1 MRKTTLSFSQL
12 MALFALAGVAAVA
25 ACSGSTDAAS
35 GGGSPPGGLSDPSG
49 GSPPPQVFPP
59 APPAPSGPSSGA
71 GGSGG
76 ASGSPGAGPGFPT
89 PPPAPAPS
97 PPAGMSVPPGASPPI
112 APPPAPP
119 PPVGGGNSPQ
129 AGLLTAGSW
138 DDNLNY
144 DFFKKYTQR
153 TAQLPGVPQAPVSDR
168 LVVLVTDSAGGP
180 MAGVRVSVQSGQKEV
195 AFTVTGAD
203 GRALFFPNWG
213 GANVGDSLDVVATA
227 RAVTK
232 TAVAKA
238 GDAMVTLPMGL
249 GPTPMGAL
257 DVAILIDTTGSMG
270 DEIRYLQA
278 ELLNISTALADRFP
292 DLSQRWAFVAYRDY
306 QDDYVTRKFDF
317 GTDLGSFRS
326 SFGLLAA
333 GGGGDYEEAPE
344 KGLAD
349 VNSLQW
355 RDGAV
360 ARVAFWVGDAP
371 HHNQYAPEV
380 LKGIR
385 DLKSKGVHI
394 YPVSASGTSELL
406 EYSMRLAAMVTGG
419 RYLFLTDDSGIGGAH
434 KEPTIPCYLVTSLQ
448 KAMLRMLQMEL
459 TGTHIDP
466 APGEVIRSGGDPQD
480 GRCKLGDGQEV
491 EVL

>member
-1 MRKTTLSFSQL
+1 MRNTTRALPQL
-12 MALFALAGVAAVA
+12 MALLALAGVA
-25 ACSGSTDAAS
+25 ACSGSTDEAS
-35 GGGSPPGGLSDPSG
+35 GGAAPPLSTGPGGG
-49 GSPPPQVFPP
+49 GSVAPGGPARDP
-59 APPAPSGPSSGA
+59 APGSGP

-76 ASGSPGAGPGFPT
+76 ASGSPVAPAPP
-89 PPPAPAPS
+89 PPPAPVAP
-97 PPAGMSVPPGASPPI
+97 PGMSVPPASPAPGAPATFPP
-112 APPPAPP
+112 APPPP
-119 PPVGGGNSPQ
+119 PPVGGGSNPQ

-144 DFFKKYTQR
+144 DFFKQYTAR
-153 TAQLPGVPQAPVSDR
+153 TGQLPGVPQAPVSDR

-203 GRALFFPNWG
+203 GRALFFPSWG
-213 GANVGDSLDVVATA
+213 GANVGDSLEVVATA
-227 RAVTK
+227 GAATR

-238 GDAMVTLPMGL
+238 GDAMVTLPMEL

-278 ELLNISTALADRFP
+278 ELLNISSALSDRFP

-317 GTDLGSFRS
+317 ATDLASFRD
-326 SFGLLAA
+326 SFARLAA

-349 VNSLQW
+349 VNTLQW
-355 RDGAV
+355 REGAV

-371 HHNQYAPEV
+371 HHNQFAPQV
-380 LKGIR
+380 LEGIR
-385 DLKSKGVHI
+385 ALKSKGVHI
-394 YPVSASGTSELL
+394 YPISASGTSELL

-466 APGEVIRSGGDPQD
+466 APAEVIRSGGNPQE
-480 GRCKLGDGQEV
+480 GRCKLTDGQEV
-491 EVL
+491 AIL